1 MNRVT
6 VMIGA
11 MKPMTAGH
19 YRLITEAVAD
29 SQCPDGETPANETY
43 VLISMQDRIKKNQ
56 FPVRGETAL
65 SALRDIY
72 MDPDAGLFEFG
83 SDKYIKL
90 VFCHSKS
97 FAEKNPERVSE
108 MREIVNGIRESLA
121 TRGLS
126 NVTVEIEQV
135 RSGPPDVLMNLA
147 ESRTGDKFILYTGD
161 DDLKKYQYFKKYVD
175 NVEFAGFERFEGG
188 MSGTEVRSL
197 FQSDSD
203 VEGFDAERFGSAF
216 PKGVDSSRVRQQYR
230 TAAGLD
236 PLKEV
241 KRAEKGTHE
250 YSSYLQEMMDE
261 LKYIKSSYDSRKKA
275 SARYRKEASKIQD
288 AYSELRKLKRKND
301 KLLHSDENE
310 SFDRKA
316 LKEWFKKNYK
326 NIK

>member
-1 MNRVT
+1 MSRVT

-29 SQCPDGETPANETY
+29 SQCPEGETPANETY

-72 MDPDAGLFEFG
+72 MDPASGLFEFG
-83 SDKYIKL
+83 ADKYIKMI
-90 VFCHSKS
+90 FCHSKS
-97 FAEKNPERVSE
+97 FAEKNPDRLIE
-108 MREIVNGIRESLA
+108 MREIVEGIKEALSA
-121 TRGLS
+121 RGLA
-126 NVTVEIEQV
+126 NITAEVEQV
-135 RSGPPDVLMNLA
+135 RSGPPDVLMGLA
-147 ESRTGDKFILYTGD
+147 ESRPNDKFILYTGD
-161 DDLKKYQYFKKYVD
+161 DDLKKYQYFKRYTQ
-175 NVEFAGFERFEGG
+175 NVGFAGFERFEGG

-197 FQSDSD
+197 FQTDSD
-203 VEGFDAERFGSAF
+203 VADFDAERFASAF
-216 PKGVDSSRVRQQYR
+216 PQGVDPSLVRQKYR
-230 TAAGLD
+230 ADAGQD

-241 KRAEKGTHE
+241 KRADKGTPE
-250 YSSYLQEMMDE
+250 YSTYLEKMMDE
-261 LKYIKSSYDSRKKA
+261 LKYIKSGYDSRKKA

-301 KLLHSDENE
+301 KLLHSDEKE

-316 LKEWFKKNYK
+316 LKEWFKKTYK
-326 NIK
+326 K